1 LIGQNGIPLVVLVH
15 IPGRAPGD
23 VDKELAI
30 ENDNKYSPC
39 RCRHDCGFQ
48 WLDCIVRREH
58 WPERDVVQNLAI
70 VGIRKILL
78 NFRDVDYIDSSG
90 LGELVS
96 AFTSIRSQ
104 GGVALVGKTRRA
116 HS

>member
-1 LIGQNGIPLVVLVH
+1 
-15 IPGRAPGD
+15 
-23 VDKELAI
+23 
-30 ENDNKYSPC
+30 
-39 RCRHDCGFQ
+39 
-48 WLDCIVRREH
+48 
-58 WPERDVVQNLAI
+58 VVQNLAI

-90 LGELVS
+90 LGELVR